1 MRWLSM
7 QSLWLFAWRDRVYT
21 PSVPWVT
28 FSQTEHGQVE
38 TFPCTVG
45 VNCFLGIGRAGRIET
60 ALAAE
65 PWAQQQTVATNQE
78 EKEGLHNY
86 RAFIQCRCND
96 ARRATGSAAPAFGC
110 AMTTRS
116 SPSSVLCVRRKL
128 SRIQR
133 LIRLRTTA
141 LVDTRRETVK
151 PRRACPRLLARV
163 CTLNRL
169 SRIRRPVRL
178 ISRSSRPDR
187 KRRLF
192 DNPSRDGD
200 GKLRH

>member
-1 MRWLSM
+1 M
-7 QSLWLFAWRDRVYT
+7 
-21 PSVPWVT
+21 PWVT
-28 FSQTEHGQVE
+28 LSQTEHGQIE

-45 VNCFLGIGRAGRIET
+45 MNCLLGIGRAGWIET

-65 PWAQQQTVATNQE
+65 PWAQQQTVTANQE
-78 EKEGLHNY
+78 KKKGLHNY

-96 ARRATGSAAPAFGC
+96 ARRAAVSAAPAFGC

-116 SPSSVLCVRRKL
+116 SPSNVLCVCRKL

-141 LVDTRRETVK
+141 LVDTRRDTVK
-151 PRRACPRLLARV
+151 PRRACPRQLARV

-169 SRIRRPVRL
+169 SRIRLPVRL
-178 ISRSSRPDR
+178 ISRSTRPDR

-192 DNPSRDGD
+192 DNPSRG
-200 GKLRH
+200 GESKLRR